1 MALGALAL
9 AGVLWGGTFPLAKHI
24 LGQLAVDQMVLGRFA
39 FASLALLL
47 LAPPTNLR
55 AFDRHDWILTL
66 AAAVLG
72 VPVQFLLQFEGLART
87 SVAHAALMVGAMPV
101 LLAVAA
107 ALFER
112 ERLRHRTVVAL
123 LASCAGAALLTAS
136 SGGGVAGPTLEGD
149 LLVLASLVAGV
160 AWMLLSRRVTA
171 RHDARTVTTLVT
183 VLGTLLL
190 AVWVVV
196 PNPTLVPRL
205 PATVWG
211 ALAILGVLLTA
222 LPTFLWNWGLPRV
235 SAARAG
241 VFINLEPLVGCALG
255 VTLLGDRLTAAAVIG
270 GAAIVCGSLTVV
282 RDR

>member
-1 MALGALAL
+1 LRSPWLAYY
-9 AGVLWGGTFPLAKHI
+9 GGGTFPLAKYV
-24 LGQLAVDQMVLGRFA
+24 LERLAVDQMVLGRFA
-39 FASLALLL
+39 FASLALVL
-47 LAPPTNLR
+47 LAPPSQLR
-55 AFDRHDWILTL
+55 AFDRKDCILTL

-112 ERLRHRTVVAL
+112 ERLGRRTVAAL

-136 SGGGVAGPTLEGD
+136 SGGSVGGPTLGGD
-149 LLVLASLVAGV
+149 LLVLASLIAGV
-160 AWMLLSRRVTA
+160 AWMLLSRRVTG

-183 VLGTLLL
+183 VLGTFVL
-190 AVWVVV
+190 AAWVVAR
-196 PNPTLVPRL
+196 NTTSVPRL
-205 PATVWG
+205 PATVWD

-235 SAARAG
+235 PAARAG

-255 VTLLGDRLTAAAVIG
+255 VLVFGDRLTASALVG

-282 RDR
+282 RNG